1 MGVGVLSTEKAKMKV
16 ASQVAPQRES
26 DKVGEKSLCSIF
38 AAASHIST
46 FPVVFGQA
54 GFYYY

>member
-1 MGVGVLSTEKAKMKV
+1 MGVGVLSTEKAEMKV
-16 ASQVAPQRES
+16 ASQVAPQRER
-26 DKVGEKSLCSIF
+26 DKVGEKSQCPIF

-46 FPVVFGQA
+46 LPVVFGQA